1 MKLPMPFGTEQVGEA
16 EGHSFH
22 VNRENTMKIRY
33 LLRCSPWPLPS
44 LRPIHSGPTRPSTED
59 KLLEVLK
66 SGAAVGEKANACRE
80 LKLAGTEKSIPVLA
94 SLLTDAELSHPA
106 RFALESMPYPAAGAA
121 LRDALGK
128 ATGLARAGIIDSLG
142 QRRDPLAVPLIAPDL
157 AAKDLV
163 LVAAAA
169 TALGKIGT
177 PEAAA
182 LLTAARARRP
192 GPRADQDRRRPAA
205 LRRSAARCRQERS
218 RPLIST
224 PCCRNRASR
233 A

>member
-1 MKLPMPFGTEQVGEA
+1 MRQ
-16 EGHSFH
+16 H
-22 VNRENTMKIRY
+22 
-33 LLRCSPWPLPS
+33 S
-44 LRPIHSGPTRPSTED
+44 LRAGPPGAED

-66 SGAAVGEKANACRE
+66 SGGATVAEKANACRE

-94 SLLTDAELSHPA
+94 SLLTNAELSHSA

-128 ATGLARAGIIDSLG
+128 ATGLARTGIIDSLG

-157 AAKDLV
+157 ATKDLT

-177 PEAAA
+177 AEAAR
-182 LLTAARARRP
+182 LLIAARSNAQGLAHLTMIDDGLLLCAIGGALSAKAFWP
-192 GPRADQDRRRPAA
+192 PRFTACCQSPLSRGGSAQAPCVA
-205 LRRSAARCRQERS
+205 LYKRGVRW
-218 RPLIST
+218 
-224 PCCRNRASR
+224 
-233 A
+233 